1 MKKTTIFSFILVTAI
16 ILCLPGCKSDEAA
29 QGPVL
34 SDVMDNIREVLSEK
48 RKNKELETDELYVAA
63 RKELTLLEIDT
74 INPKGLSKE
83 ETLKYAELLTWAD
96 KNDEAV
102 KVYEKLSRG
111 KDVSAREASKKL
123 INLEVPGIKDN
134 PQIYEKMLED
144 YRAKFAPSPEDTFSL
159 YYQVASLSRHYNKN
173 KNPEKALEIVQ
184 AEIDYLNFDAPYLS
198 YRLLNSYYQVYLDLN
213 RREEIV
219 GLLESHKEKFEDIAA
234 EREKN
239 IPSDEEEAEEYNQT
253 TKGFNSLARTMQS
266 SLARINVINQA
277 APGFTFTHFFNTVP
291 VTLEGLRGKV
301 VMIDFWATWCGP
313 CIATFPE
320 LREIHALY
328 KDKGLFVLGV
338 TGFQG
343 SMSNHGKDR
352 LTELSEEEELALIP
366 EFIQHQNVTWPIA
379 FSDRNC
385 YDPEYGITGIPTSV
399 IIDKNGIARLFTH
412 PANKDKIIALIEK
425 LLAEQ
430 ELSW

>member
-1 MKKTTIFSFILVTAI
+1 MRKITVLFFILMASI
-16 ILCLPGCKSDEAA
+16 IVFQSGCKSDETA
-29 QGPVL
+29 QGPIP
-34 SDVMDNIREVLSEK
+34 SEVMDNIRKVLSEK
-48 RKNKELETDELYVAA
+48 SNNKELETYELYSAA
-63 RKELTLLEIDT
+63 RKELTLTDIDT
-74 INPKGLSKE
+74 INSKGLSTE

-96 KNDEAV
+96 KKDEAV
-102 KVYEKLSRG
+102 KVYEKVSRG
-111 KDVSAREASKKL
+111 KDVSAREASKML
-123 INLEVPGIKDN
+123 FDLEVPEVENN
-134 PQIYEKMLED
+134 PELYGKMLED
-144 YRAKFAPSPEDTFSL
+144 YRAKFAPSPEDTFGL
-159 YYQVASLSRHYNKN
+159 YNQVAVLSRHFNEN
-173 KNPEKALEIVQ
+173 KNPEKAIEIVQ
-184 AEIDYLNFDAPYLS
+184 AEIDYLNFDAPYFS
-198 YRLLNSYYQVYLDLN
+198 YRLLSSRYQSYLDLN
-213 RREEIV
+213 RRDKIV
-219 GLLESHKEKFEDIAA
+219 DLLESYKKKFEDIAA

-239 IPSDEEEAEEYNQT
+239 VPSDEEEAQEYNQT
-253 TKGFNSLARTMQS
+253 TNGFNSLSRTMQS
-266 SLARINVINQA
+266 GLARINVINQE
-277 APGFTFTHFFNTVP
+277 APGFTFTHFFNTDP

-313 CIATFPE
+313 CIGTFPE

-352 LTELSEEEELALIP
+352 LTDLSEEEELTLLP

-412 PANKDKIIALIEK
+412 PANKDEIISLIEK
-425 LLAEQ
+425 LLAE
-430 ELSW
+430 